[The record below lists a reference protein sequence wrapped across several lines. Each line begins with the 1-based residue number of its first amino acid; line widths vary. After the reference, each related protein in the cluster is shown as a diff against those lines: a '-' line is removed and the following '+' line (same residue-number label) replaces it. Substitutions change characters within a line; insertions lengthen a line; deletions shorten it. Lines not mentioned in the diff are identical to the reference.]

1 MTWWRTKMTESV
13 EEYHARVQKL
23 RAELHA
29 ARRRRAVDEVEEA
42 SNEKKSD
49 GRA

>member
-1 MTWWRTKMTESV
+1 MTESV

-23 RAELHA
+23 RAELRA
-29 ARRRRAVDEVEEA
+29 ARRPPAVDEVEEA

-49 GRA
+49 GSA

>member
-1 MTWWRTKMTESV
+1 MTESV

-29 ARRRRAVDEVEEA
+29 ARQPLDVDEIEEA
-42 SNEKKSD
+42 FNEKESD
-49 GRA
+49 GSA

>member
-1 MTWWRTKMTESV
+1 MTESV

-23 RAELHA
+23 RAELRA
-29 ARRRRAVDEVEEA
+29 ARRRPPAVDEVEEA

-49 GRA
+49 GSA